1 MLGFSLNVSVFFHE
15 ILDLPV
21 EARNIA
27 KQALDSAYHV
37 SDTLDEASFNE
48 IKLMR
53 KLLKKNL
60 NLWTDDMHKR
70 EISRSST
77 SILRIE
83 SHEEDSHCI
92 YLM

>member
-37 SDTLDEASFNE
+37 RTSISGL
-48 IKLMR
+48 I
-53 KLLKKNL
+53 
-60 NLWTDDMHKR
+60 LWTDDMHKR